1 MIGSPDGWRRRA
13 QEAVR
18 VDTNI
23 VFAFSGLLFLAGF
36 FVSLQMKPAC
46 PVLQPATVASNVP
59 TTLQLRRQLG
69 TSDFWIGVIYATNAI
84 TQFLLMNKYDRGI
97 QANYF
102 RSIEIQSPLCA
113 QKSDAPVVK
122 LKAT

>member
-1 MIGSPDGWRRRA
+1 MIRRVGWRRHA
-13 QEAVR
+13 QGAVR

-23 VFAFSGLLFLAGF
+23 VFAFSGLMFLAGF

-59 TTLQLRRQLG
+59 TTLQLLRQLG
-69 TSDFWIGVIYATNAI
+69 ASDFWIGVIYATNAI

-97 QANYF
+97 HGNYF
-102 RSIEIQSPLCA
+102 RSIEIGALLPAVVFLAYFLSQS
-113 QKSDAPVVK
+113 
-122 LKAT
+122 

>member
-1 MIGSPDGWRRRA
+1 
-13 QEAVR
+13 
-18 VDTNI
+18 
-23 VFAFSGLLFLAGF
+23 VFTFSRLMFLAGF

-46 PVLQPATVASNVP
+46 PLFQPATVASNVP
-59 TTLQLRRQLG
+59 TTLQLLRQLG
-69 TSDFWIGVIYATNAI
+69 TSDFWMGVIYATNAI

-97 QANYF
+97 HQKLFQVN
-102 RSIEIQSPLCA
+102 RNRIPTLCV

>member
-1 MIGSPDGWRRRA
+1 MVRRDGWRSHA

-23 VFAFSGLLFLAGF
+23 VFAFSGLMFLAGF

-46 PVLQPATVASNVP
+46 PVLQRATVASNVP
-59 TTLQLRRQLG
+59 TTLQLLRQLG

-97 QANYF
+97 HANYL
-102 RSIEIQSPLCA
+102 RSIEIESPLF
-113 QKSDAPVVK
+113 V
-122 LKAT
+122 LKNLTRLS